1 MNAYKIP
8 NKKIINKVNNVGRKN
23 IVSLKRE
30 PKVFNKYTHFGEKI
44 QETRNYILYASGNQ
58 KSYYEFFPKE
68 TQFKSH
74 TKKPLN
80 NLYNNKSCANLKNKK
95 LNYPMNIH
103 DVSNEKILNIS
114 ENYGYKETYN
124 IKNNDPNLR
133 ALTIH
138 NIEENPKI
146 TETMKVI
153 NNNVRVWKR
162 EFNKYS
168 EHNQGI
174 RIIQDNK
181 SFDNILKRK
190 KKYRIKINNEY
201 KPNNHR
207 SKVVKI
213 TRRKPGEYREIY
225 QKKYVKQNEYIN
237 NIEPCYISRYTKKS
251 HEQPV
256 MYFKK
261 GDKNKNKYFIN
272 NDYESNLFESNNL
285 NKTFGYNKVIFD
297 DEESKCIECPLHGNI
312 SIVIHKNPHR
322 AKIQY
327 NLCKK

>member
-23 IVSLKRE
+23 IVSLKRD

-124 IKNNDPNLR
+124 IKK
-133 ALTIH
+133 AAGYQSV
-138 NIEENPKI
+138 NISNE
-146 TETMKVI
+146 
-153 NNNVRVWKR
+153 
-162 EFNKYS
+162 
-168 EHNQGI
+168 
-174 RIIQDNK
+174 IQDNEEK
-181 SFDNILKRK
+181 FIDIIKNALKK
-190 KKYRIKINNEY
+190 A
-201 KPNNHR
+201 HL
-207 SKVVKI
+207 VC
-213 TRRKPGEYREIY
+213 
-225 QKKYVKQNEYIN
+225 YVEK
-237 NIEPCYISRYTKKS
+237 
-251 HEQPV
+251 
-256 MYFKK
+256 
-261 GDKNKNKYFIN
+261 
-272 NDYESNLFESNNL
+272 
-285 NKTFGYNKVIFD
+285 
-297 DEESKCIECPLHGNI
+297 
-312 SIVIHKNPHR
+312 
-322 AKIQY
+322 
-327 NLCKK
+327 